1 VVRDRLTGRP
11 LAGVKVGLHV
21 TGPQAIG
28 PTTRTA
34 RDGRYEL
41 LGPDLPRAIVVA
53 QPQRG
58 QPYFAEMKLANADGP
73 GPLTADFELLGGLPL
88 RGRVTDQS
96 TGKPPRRAV
105 VEYYPLPG
113 NAQSASL
120 RGRSRMVPAS
130 ASSLGP
136 DGSYSLPVLPGPGIV
151 LVAASP
157 RDSYAS
163 AWLDAKELA
172 ALCKGAAEG
181 GASAW
186 AHIADRP
193 ATSPA
198 RAVDRYNALA
208 LIDPDGR
215 AAPPELDFT
224 LHRAPPLRGTVVGPD
239 GEPLG
244 GVKVCGLTSMPDP
257 DVLVSA
263 SFTVEGLNPRVPRRL
278 YFYHGEK
285 RLGKALTL
293 RGEQT
298 EALTVR
304 LEPCGEVIG
313 RAADTAGKPAAGMKA
328 WFFRPEN
335 DLSVRAEVD
344 SEGRFRAALIPGLK
358 YRGRLSGPWRSG
370 KDLGDLEVGAGQVRD
385 LGDLLLPD

>member
-1 VVRDRLTGRP
+1 
-11 LAGVKVGLHV
+11 
-21 TGPQAIG
+21 
-28 PTTRTA
+28 
-34 RDGRYEL
+34 
-41 LGPDLPRAIVVA
+41 
-53 QPQRG
+53 
-58 QPYFAEMKLANADGP
+58 
-73 GPLTADFELLGGLPL
+73 
-88 RGRVTDQS
+88 
-96 TGKPPRRAV
+96 
-105 VEYYPLPG
+105 
-113 NAQSASL
+113 
-120 RGRSRMVPAS
+120 MVPAS

-163 AWLDAKELA
+163 ARLDPDELA
-172 ALCKGAAEG
+172 ALCKGAPDG

-186 AHIADRP
+186 AHFADRP
-193 ATSPA
+193 TASPA